1 MAETRKGL
9 VARTASL
16 NNKRGLLCGG
26 EKKEERKRE
35 REKILVKEKHRHLH

>member
-26 EKKEERKRE
+26 EKKEERE